1 MNAASLSRSARLQRV
16 MRLLEGGEWH
26 STLGIIN
33 EAQVCA
39 VSALIS
45 ELRANGVQVECEKR
59 GQIYVYRIAPV
70 GQLSLLEAA

>member
-1 MNAASLSRSARLQRV
+1 MNAADLRNSARLQRV
-16 MRLLEGGEWH
+16 MRLLADGRWH
-26 STLGIIN
+26 STLGIIQ

-45 ELRANGVQVECEKR
+45 ELRQNGIQVEHDQHGKVH
-59 GQIYVYRIAPV
+59 VYRLAPA